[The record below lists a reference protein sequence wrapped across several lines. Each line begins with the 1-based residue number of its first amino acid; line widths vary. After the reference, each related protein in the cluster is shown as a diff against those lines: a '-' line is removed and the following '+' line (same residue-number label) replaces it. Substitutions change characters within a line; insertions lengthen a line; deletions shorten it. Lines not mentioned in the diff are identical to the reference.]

1 MRSRSHVNILEILLM
16 AASRDKDPVIETYKR
31 DLDQS
36 LIKQSLRLT
45 VQQRVD
51 RLIAL
56 QEAAEE
62 FRRAGKQLRREKK
75 HTA

>member
-1 MRSRSHVNILEILLM
+1 M
-16 AASRDKDPVIETYKR
+16 ANAREKDPVIEAYKQ
-31 DLDQS
+31 DLDKT

-45 VQQRVD
+45 IQQRVD

-62 FRRAGKQLRREKK
+62 FRRAGKQLRLEKK
-75 HTA
+75 HSE